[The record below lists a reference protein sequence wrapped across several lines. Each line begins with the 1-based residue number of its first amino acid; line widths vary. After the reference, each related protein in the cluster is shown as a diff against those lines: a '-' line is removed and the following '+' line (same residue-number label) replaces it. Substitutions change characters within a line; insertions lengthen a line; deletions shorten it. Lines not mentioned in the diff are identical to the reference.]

1 MMIEQKNQIFN
12 STVVE
17 HDGKFANHHAKFGS
31 FIYDIDNNIVG
42 ISGRSLKVVNLSDNK
57 ETYFQAWVD
66 GYQNDGLSHNEA
78 VNNALKLA
86 QENSSRIKKS
96 QN

>member
-1 MMIEQKNQIFN
+1 M
-12 STVVE
+12 
-17 HDGKFANHHAKFGS
+17 
-31 FIYDIDNNIVG
+31 YDIDNNIVG
-42 ISGRSLKVVNLSDNK
+42 INGRSLKVVNLSDNK

-86 QENSSRIKKS
+86 QECCV
-96 QN
+96 